1 MMPHKGNILVV
12 EDTPANLQVVS
23 KFLKDEGYSVA
34 TAIDGER
41 AFKRLQHY
49 RPDLILLDI
58 QMPGIDGFE
67 TCRRLKENKEYRHI
81 PVIFLT
87 ALSDRANKV
96 KGLELGGVDYITKP
110 FERAEFLARVKI
122 HINLQK
128 TQLQLIQDSKL
139 ATLGELVAGIAH
151 EVNNP
156 LNFIYGNL
164 DRADRYYRDLLHLL
178 ELYETEYP
186 TPSHKISDWQEQIDV
201 AFLKEDYPALLE
213 SMKHGAERIKGIVVS
228 LRSFVKL
235 DEADWKKVDFH
246 EGLENAL
253 VLLCHRLQESPFREE
268 INAIKNYAELPLVHC
283 NPAQLNQVF
292 MHLLINA
299 IDAIDAKYWQDRD
312 NAESH
317 VEVEPPQLTISTGI
331 ETQNSEPFLYLKIQ
345 DNGVGISEEIRPRIF
360 EQFFTTK
367 STGKGTGLGLAI
379 AHQVVTEQ
387 HGGTITCTSEL
398 GKGTEFAI
406 LLPLS

>member
-23 KFLKDEGYSVA
+23 KFLKDEGYSAA

-67 TCRRLKENKEYRHI
+67 TCRRLKANPEYRHI

-87 ALSDRANKV
+87 ALSDRVNKL

-110 FERAEFLARVKI
+110 FERGEFLARVKI

-164 DRADRYYRDLLHLL
+164 ERADRYYRDLLHLL
-178 ELYETEYP
+178 ELYEMEYP
-186 TPSHKISDWQEQIDV
+186 TPSSKISDWKEHIDV
-201 AFLKEDYPALLE
+201 AFLKEDYPALLD
-213 SMKHGAERIKGIVVS
+213 SMKYGAERIKGIVVS

-253 VLLCHRLQESPFREE
+253 ILLCHRLQESPFRDK
-268 INAIKNYAELPLVHC
+268 INTIKNYAELPLVAC

-292 MHLLINA
+292 MHLLVNA
-299 IDAIDAKYWQDRD
+299 IDAINAKYWHEGSNSKPDLD
-312 NAESH
+312 
-317 VEVEPPQLTISTGI
+317 PPQLTISTGI
-331 ETQNSEPFLYLKIQ
+331 ETQNSEPLLFLKIK
-345 DNGVGISEEIRPRIF
+345 DNGIGISEEIKPRIF
-360 EQFFTTK
+360 DQFFTTK

-379 AHQVVTEQ
+379 AYQVVAEQ

-406 LLPLS
+406 ALPLS